1 MNAFI
6 SSLFLRS
13 SLATLVRMQSLP
25 FGLENEILT
34 RIIKTFLIISVSN
47 PIEEYFTKEKSSFR
61 SEKNEIK
68 KKILF

>member
-6 SSLFLRS
+6 SSMFLRS
-13 SLATLVRMQSLP
+13 ILATLVRMQSLP

-34 RIIKTFLIISVSN
+34 RIIKTFLIISVN
-47 PIEEYFTKEKSSFR
+47 YPIEEYFTKEKSSFR
-61 SEKNEIK
+61 LEKNEIK